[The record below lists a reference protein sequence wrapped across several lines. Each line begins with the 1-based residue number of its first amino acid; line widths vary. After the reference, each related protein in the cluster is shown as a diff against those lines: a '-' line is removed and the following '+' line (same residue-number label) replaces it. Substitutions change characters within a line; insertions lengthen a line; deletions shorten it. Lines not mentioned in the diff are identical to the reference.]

1 VADSSTGLSR
11 FLSQCAAVS
20 ARGTVWIAL
29 GAAFLALG
37 VSGSS
42 GAYIGL
48 GAAFLVIGLGR
59 LLRRRRHPSSR

>member
-1 VADSSTGLSR
+1 MMADGSNGMSR
-11 FLSQCAAVS
+11 FLRQCAETS

-59 LLRRRRHPSSR
+59 LVRTRRRRSE